1 MRTRRSVTV
10 MAALLS
16 ALSLTAFAQS
26 AVAASPAPS
35 LADKTSPWQVSQGSA
50 TASGTHTNKSLGFYQ
65 RITVEGEFKNSG
77 TGCST
82 LWFQWGDQSGA
93 SFEKSASSCG
103 AGSAPV
109 KAQADVP
116 VAGNSFV
123 YICKGTE
130 DVKDCGSRVLIS

>member
-1 MRTRRSVTV
+1 MRTRGRVTV
-10 MAALLS
+10 MAALFS

-26 AVAASPAPS
+26 AVAASPAPQP
-35 LADKTSPWQVSQGSA
+35 ADKTSPWQVSQGSA
-50 TASGTHTNKSLGFYQ
+50 SASGTHTNKPLVFFQ
-65 RITVEGEFKNSG
+65 RITVEGEFKNTGS
-77 TGCST
+77 GCST
-82 LWFQWGDQSGA
+82 LWFQWGDESGA

-103 AGSAPV
+103 PGTVPV

-116 VAGNSFV
+116 VSGNSFV